1 MLPVEGLGV
10 YWLVVEVLV
19 VKVEDNVVKA
29 RSEEEV
35 NVMGLPGSVV

>member
-1 MLPVEGLGV
+1 M

-19 VKVEDNVVKA
+19 VKVEDNVVKD

-35 NVMGLPGSVV
+35 KVRGLPGSVV

>member
-1 MLPVEGLGV
+1 MEGLGV

-19 VKVEDNVVKA
+19 VKVEDNVVKD